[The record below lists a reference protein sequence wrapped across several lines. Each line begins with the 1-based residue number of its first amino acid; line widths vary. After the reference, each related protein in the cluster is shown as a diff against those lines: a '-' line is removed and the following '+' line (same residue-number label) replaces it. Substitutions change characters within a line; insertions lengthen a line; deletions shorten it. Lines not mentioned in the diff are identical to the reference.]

1 MCLLPEQVE
10 REKRKEREREREK
23 GRKKKKKPCLRVP
36 LGLADADL
44 GQLDVEVL
52 VDAVEHPRDRQVV
65 LELDRD
71 LLAHEGL
78 EEGVE
83 DHSILAGEGF
93 VEARD

>member
-1 MCLLPEQVE
+1 M
-10 REKRKEREREREK
+10 
-23 GRKKKKKPCLRVP
+23 P

-52 VDAVEHPRDRQVV
+52 VDAVEHARDGQVV
-65 LELDRD
+65 LQLNRD

-83 DHSILAGEGF
+83 DHRGLT
-93 VEARD
+93 ARKGD

>member
-1 MCLLPEQVE
+1 MEALLAEE
-10 REKRKEREREREK
+10 EESEIEKGKREKKEKTR
-23 GRKKKKKPCLRVP
+23 LRVP

-44 GQLDVEVL
+44 GQLDVQVL
-52 VDAVEHPRDRQVV
+52 VDAVEHARDREVV

-83 DHSILAGEGF
+83 DHSSGEREGF
-93 VEARD
+93 

>member
-1 MCLLPEQVE
+1 M
-10 REKRKEREREREK
+10 
-23 GRKKKKKPCLRVP
+23 P

-71 LLAHEGL
+71 LLAHEGP